1 MIPQTPKLFSSIIP
15 GGMNIE
21 EWAAGGFSKFLH
33 PEKDCTDEV
42 NAAINILKNSLL
54 SLIDDLVSIDNV
66 DEFNTLQAY
75 IKNYNPKN

>member
-1 MIPQTPKLFSSIIP
+1 MNSTEPKLFSTIVP
-15 GGMNIE
+15 GGINME
-21 EWAAGGFSKFLH
+21 EWAEGGFSKFLH

-42 NAAINILKNSLL
+42 NVAIDTLKNSLL